1 MHTMKKTLKPRM
13 KKTDKLQSIYNR
25 SLITRTLTLPMNA
38 VSNNID
44 NILETNLSFSIEG
57 KCIEEG
63 FVKPGSVKLVTYS
76 NGLLMRGNKVSFEVV
91 FECMICYPVEGM
103 LIQCVAQN
111 ITKAGIKGVSI
122 EEDPSPVIIFI
133 ARDHNYNN
141 DQFNKI
147 EVGDKFSI
155 RVIGQRF
162 ELNDKYISVIAE
174 IVKPKAFKEP
184 MNKPKIVI
192 DS

>member
-1 MHTMKKTLKPRM
+1 MHSMKKSLKPRM
-13 KKTDKLQSIYNR
+13 KKTDKLQTIYNR

-111 ITKAGIKGVSI
+111 ITKAGIKGVSS

-141 DQFNKI
+141 DQFNKV

-174 IVKPKAFKEP
+174 IVKPKAFKDT

-192 DS
+192 DT

>member
-1 MHTMKKTLKPRM
+1 MHTMKKTLKPIM
-13 KKTDKLQSIYNR
+13 KKTDKLQTIYNR

-111 ITKAGIKGVSI
+111 ITKAGIKGVSS

-174 IVKPKAFKEP
+174 IVKPKAFKDTI
-184 MNKPKIVI
+184 NKPKIVI
-192 DS
+192 DT

>member
-1 MHTMKKTLKPRM
+1 MHTMKKSLKPRM
-13 KKTDKLQSIYNR
+13 KKTDKLQTIYNR

-111 ITKAGIKGVSI
+111 ITKAGIKGVSS

>member
-1 MHTMKKTLKPRM
+1 MHTMKKSLKPRM
-13 KKTDKLQSIYNR
+13 KKTDKLQTIYNR

-111 ITKAGIKGVSI
+111 ITKAGIKGVSS

-141 DQFNKI
+141 DQFNKV

-174 IVKPKAFKEP
+174 IVKPKAFKDT

-192 DS
+192 DT

>member
-1 MHTMKKTLKPRM
+1 MKKTLKPRM

-111 ITKAGIKGVSI
+111 ITKAGIKGVSS

-141 DQFNKI
+141 DQFNKV

-174 IVKPKAFKEP
+174 IVKPKAFKDT

-192 DS
+192 DT

>member
-1 MHTMKKTLKPRM
+1 MHSMKKSLKPRM
-13 KKTDKLQSIYNR
+13 KKTDKLQTIYNR

-111 ITKAGIKGVSI
+111 ITKAGIKGVSS

-141 DQFNKI
+141 DQFNKV

>member
-1 MHTMKKTLKPRM
+1 MHSMKKSLKPRM
-13 KKTDKLQSIYNR
+13 KKTDKLQTIYNR

-111 ITKAGIKGVSI
+111 ITKAGIKGVSS

-141 DQFNKI
+141 DQFNKV

-192 DS
+192 DT

>member
-1 MHTMKKTLKPRM
+1 MNAMIKTNKSRM
-13 KKTDKLQSIYNR
+13 KKSDKLQTIYNR

-44 NILETNLSFSIEG
+44 SVLETSLSFSIDG

-63 FVKPGSVKLVTYS
+63 FVKPNSVKLVTYS
-76 NGLLMRGNKVSFEVV
+76 SGVLMRGNKVSFETV

-103 LIQCVAQN
+103 LISCMAQN
-111 ITKAGIKGVSI
+111 ITKAGIKGVSS
-122 EEDPSPVIIFI
+122 EEDPSPVVIFI

-141 DQFNKI
+141 DLFNKI
-147 EVGDKFSI
+147 EVGDKFTI

-162 ELNDKYISVIAE
+162 ELNDKYISIIAE
-174 IVKPKAFKEP
+174 IVKPKQFKDF
-184 MNKPKIVI
+184 NKPKIII